1 MNLRVIISSVLVLC
15 VLGITSQ
22 AQNIQVSAG
31 LDTNA
36 IMIGQQFR
44 LKLRVQH
51 PANGVVVW
59 PYLKDTLTKGV
70 EIVDIEKTDT
80 TFSTDKSQITYSA
93 GYILTSFDSGVYAIP
108 PIPFSFTRGRD
119 TETVYSNLL
128 NISVFRPEVDTTQ
141 EIRDIKGPAE
151 IPFDWKEALPYV
163 IGGFAVILFVVLMV
177 WFIRR
182 QIAKRKAARAQEP
195 QEPIIVIPPHEM
207 AQKALQELREKQ
219 LWQRGKTK
227 EYYTEL
233 TDILRIYIRDRFDV
247 DAPEM
252 VSEEIIRRL
261 KFKPIAATQREVL
274 ASLLQLADMVKFA
287 KLNPGTFENEEC
299 LNTALLFV
307 ENTRPVDS
315 ESEKEKGGEADEH

>member
-1 MNLRVIISSVLVLC
+1 MNPRVIISSALVLF

-51 PANGVVVW
+51 PADGVVLW
-59 PYLKDTLTKGV
+59 PHLKDTITKGV

-80 TFSTDKSQITYSA
+80 TFSADKSQVTYSA

-119 TETVYSNLL
+119 TETVYSDLL

-151 IPFDWKEALPYV
+151 IPFDWKEALPYILV
-163 IGGFAVILFVVLMV
+163 GFAAILSVVLSV

-182 QIAKRKAARAQEP
+182 QIAKRKAARAGEP
-195 QEPIIVIPPHEM
+195 QELIITPPHEI
-207 AQKALQELREKQ
+207 AQKALRELKEKQ

-233 TDILRIYIRDRFDV
+233 TDILRIYIRERFEV

-252 VSEEIIRRL
+252 VSEEIILRL
-261 KFKPIAATQREVL
+261 KFKPIAAAQRDVL

-287 KLNPGTFENEEC
+287 KLNPGSFENEES
-299 LNTALLFV
+299 LNTALSFV
-307 ENTRPVDS
+307 ENTRPADA
-315 ESEKEKGGEADEH
+315 EGEKEKGGEADEH